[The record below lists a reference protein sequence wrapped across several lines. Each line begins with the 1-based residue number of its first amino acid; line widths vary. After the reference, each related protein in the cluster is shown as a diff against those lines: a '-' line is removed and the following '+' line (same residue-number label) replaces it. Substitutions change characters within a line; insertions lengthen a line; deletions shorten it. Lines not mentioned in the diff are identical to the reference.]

1 MAGAV
6 FFVDR
11 MGEGTAVMREL
22 GVRSAAVVPLDEA
35 AWGIALAG
43 RHVSPGVYA
52 SLVKR
57 SKDPRA
63 WAVRALLDNP
73 EYFRNFAAAAGA
85 RDKALKIL
93 RTYPEAQAVLKRFT
107 DAPDAGGPAGQAGG
121 KP

>member
-11 MGEGTAVMREL
+11 MEEGTAVMREL
-22 GVRSAAVVPLDEA
+22 GVRSEAVVPLDEA
-35 AWGIALAG
+35 AWGIALVG

-57 SKDPRA
+57 SKDTRA

-73 EYFRNFAAAAGA
+73 EYFRNFAAGA

-93 RTYPEAQAVLKRFT
+93 RTYPEAQAVLKPVT
-107 DAPDAGGPAGQAGG
+107 ETPGAGGPADQAGG